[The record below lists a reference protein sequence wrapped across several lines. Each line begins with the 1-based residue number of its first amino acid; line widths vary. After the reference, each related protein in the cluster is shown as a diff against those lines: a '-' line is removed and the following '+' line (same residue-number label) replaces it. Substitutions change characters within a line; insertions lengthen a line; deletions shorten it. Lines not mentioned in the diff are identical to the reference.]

1 MDKDLVKLNIKNGR
15 MKIGKHCSPGVP
27 IGYQATE

>member
-1 MDKDLVKLNIKNGR
+1 MDKDLVNLDIKNGK
-15 MKIGKHCSPGVP
+15 MKIGKRCSPVVP